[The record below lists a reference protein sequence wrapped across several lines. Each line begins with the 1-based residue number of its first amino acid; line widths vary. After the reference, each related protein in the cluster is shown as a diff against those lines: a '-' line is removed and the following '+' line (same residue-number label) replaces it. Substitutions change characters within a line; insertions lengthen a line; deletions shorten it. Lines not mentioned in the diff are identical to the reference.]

1 MQANPIWDAVPPVPI
16 IMIHALTI
24 FLTEFQCVERIMSG
38 YHTKK
43 NNARRSQNNF
53 GTQLSRK
60 TGALILDFA
69 LKTGLSITDF
79 GLWIINYN
87 PLE

>member
-1 MQANPIWDAVPPVPI
+1 MQANPYGLQCPPVPI

-60 TGALILDFA
+60 TGALILDFG

-79 GLWIINYN
+79 GLWITNYN